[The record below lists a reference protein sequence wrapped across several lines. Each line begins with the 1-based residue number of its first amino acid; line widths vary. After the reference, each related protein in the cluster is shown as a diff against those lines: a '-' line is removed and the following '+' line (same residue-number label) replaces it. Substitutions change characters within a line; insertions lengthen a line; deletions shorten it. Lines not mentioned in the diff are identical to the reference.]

1 MKPVKITAEL
11 TITPE
16 EFEKWCDG
24 DIKPSERMYRHFVEN
39 MVHRYFGL
47 GNDYGD
53 FINKTSTHD
62 LTGLKLTIEELEAHY
77 D

>member
-16 EFEKWCDG
+16 EFEKRFDE
-24 DIKPSERMYRHFVEN
+24 DILPSEIMYQHFVEN

-47 GNDYGD
+47 ENDYGD
-53 FINKTSTHD
+53 FINKTSIHD
-62 LTGLKLTIEELEAHY
+62 LTGLKLTIEELE
-77 D
+77 